1 MFKSIFTLL
10 VLLAKLYLGFRILI
24 WGIMEISN
32 PELHNLSEIEGYLV
46 FMVFDIWISYS
57 SSSVKI
63 MREED

>member
-24 WGIMEISN
+24 WAIMEITN

-46 FMVFDIWISYS
+46 FAVFDIWISHS
-57 SSSVKI
+57 TTSIKS
-63 MREED
+63 MNQED

>member
-46 FMVFDIWISYS
+46 FAVFDIWISHS
-57 SSSVKI
+57 TTSIKS
-63 MREED
+63 MNQED